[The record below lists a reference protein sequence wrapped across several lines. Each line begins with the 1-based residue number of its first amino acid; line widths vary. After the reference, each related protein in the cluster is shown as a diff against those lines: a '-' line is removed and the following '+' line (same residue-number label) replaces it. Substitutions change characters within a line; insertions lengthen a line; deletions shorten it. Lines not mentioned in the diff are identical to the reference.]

1 MLWFLAWYQS
11 SFSRFFS
18 LFFLL
23 NFIHVSINSTLSSS
37 LSHTSHIA
45 PLSTF
50 LSIVPIYRSQR
61 TQQPPSYLRDFH
73 CQLVSSISSSASI
86 HARFSST
93 GPEVF
98 VEPDDLASYL
108 SYDILSPFFHS
119 FSLFVAS
126 HYEPFGQ
133 AVQ

>member
-1 MLWFLAWYQS
+1 M
-11 SFSRFFS
+11 
-18 LFFLL
+18 
-23 NFIHVSINSTLSSS
+23 NFIHVSADSTLSPS

-50 LSIVPIYRSQR
+50 LSIVPICRPQR
-61 TQQPPSYLRDFH
+61 TQQTPNYLRDFH
-73 CQLVSSISSSASI
+73 CQLVSSISPSTSI
-86 HARFSST
+86 HACSSST

-126 HYEPFGQ
+126 HYEPTSFGQ